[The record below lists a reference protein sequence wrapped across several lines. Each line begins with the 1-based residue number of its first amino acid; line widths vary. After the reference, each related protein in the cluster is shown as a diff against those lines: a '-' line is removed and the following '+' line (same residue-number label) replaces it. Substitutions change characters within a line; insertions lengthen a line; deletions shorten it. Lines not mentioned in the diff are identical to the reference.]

1 MKQKATTT
9 ETPVIMT
16 VYIEYLNK
24 DKGFTRDIKEFE
36 NYETAVN
43 WGKSNLDN
51 FNLDMIQFTK

>member
-1 MKQKATTT
+1 MGQKATTT

-16 VYIEYLNK
+16 VYIEFLNK
-24 DKGFTRDIKEFE
+24 DKGFTRDRKEFE